1 MTTLECEC
9 GFTID
14 DGLDLGIIMF
24 AEHRKTCKV
33 WAKKFEGFLEKKK

>member
-1 MTTLECEC
+1 MTNLECEC

-14 DGLDLGIIMF
+14 DGLGLGIIMY

-33 WAKKFEGFLEKKK
+33 WTEKFQKFLKGEK